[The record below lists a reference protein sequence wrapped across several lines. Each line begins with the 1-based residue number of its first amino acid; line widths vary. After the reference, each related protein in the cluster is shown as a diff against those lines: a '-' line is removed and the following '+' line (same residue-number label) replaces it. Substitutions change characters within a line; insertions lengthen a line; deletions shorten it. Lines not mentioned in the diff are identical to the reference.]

1 MEETRAEPPTTRLP
15 GLDDLEHECWQEFL
29 NASAQ
34 LMDVLSR
41 RLLAENQLTL
51 FDFLLLD
58 ILNRAPGGWARMGDL
73 AQELM
78 VNRSRISQQVRRLES
93 QGLVARARSTKD
105 LRGVVA
111 VITRQG
117 RAKIK
122 PAAQAYAQD
131 VRRYYLDQMSRR
143 QMLAMSDGCRRIA
156 QRAKAAEPP
165 GYEPL

>member
-1 MEETRAEPPTTRLP
+1 M
-15 GLDDLEHECWQEFL
+15 
-29 NASAQ
+29 
-34 LMDVLSR
+34 
-41 RLLAENQLTL
+41 
-51 FDFLLLD
+51 LLD
-58 ILNRAPGGWARMGDL
+58 ILNREPGGWARMGDL

-93 QGLVARARSTKD
+93 QGLVRRARSTMD

-117 RAKIK
+117 RAKVK
-122 PAAQAYAQD
+122 PAAEAYAQD

-143 QMLAMSDGCRRIA
+143 QMIAMGDGCRRIT

-165 GYEPL
+165 GFELL

>member
-1 MEETRAEPPTTRLP
+1 MEETTAGPPTNRLP
-15 GLDDLEHECWQEFL
+15 GLDDLEQECWQEFL
-29 NASAQ
+29 NASAR
-34 LMDVLSR
+34 LVDVLSR

-58 ILNRAPGGWARMGDL
+58 ILNREPGGWARMGDL

-93 QGLVARARSTKD
+93 QGLVRRARSTMD

-117 RAKIK
+117 RAKVK
-122 PAAQAYAQD
+122 PAAEAYAQD

-143 QMLAMSDGCRRIA
+143 QMIAMSDGCRRIT

-165 GYEPL
+165 GFELL